1 LFDSIGRRVMISST
15 YIMSGLLLVVT
26 GILFT
31 HDVLSA
37 MTMTICWCC
46 IFFFASAGA
55 SAAYLTVSEL
65 FPLEARAM
73 AIALF
78 YSAGTGVA
86 ALSPTIFGALI
97 ATHSKTN
104 VNYGYLLG
112 AGLMLAAG
120 IVAVFLA
127 VPAERRA
134 LEDIAKPF
142 TAAREWVTSTSR
154 RVRPARGA

>member
-1 LFDSIGRRVMISST
+1 M
-15 YIMSGLLLVVT
+15 
-26 GILFT
+26 
-31 HDVLSA
+31 LSA
-37 MTMTICWCC
+37 TTMTICWCV

-97 ATHSKTN
+97 ATHSRTN
-104 VNYGYLLG
+104 VNYGYLMG
-112 AGLMLAAG
+112 SGLMIAAG
-120 IVAVFLA
+120 IVAIFLA

-134 LEDIAKPF
+134 LEDVARPF
-142 TAAREWVTSTSR
+142 TAARNWVSQKCSVAAATR
-154 RVRPARGA
+154 

>member
-1 LFDSIGRRVMISST
+1 LNAT
-15 YIMSGLLLVVT
+15 
-26 GILFT
+26 
-31 HDVLSA
+31 
-37 MTMTICWCC
+37 TMTICWCV

-55 SAAYLTVSEL
+55 SSAYLTVSEL

-112 AGLMLAAG
+112 AALMIAAG
-120 IVAVFLA
+120 LVAVFLA
-127 VPAERRA
+127 VNAERRA
-134 LEDIAKPF
+134 LEDVARPF
-142 TAAREWVTSTSR
+142 TAARARIATRKR
-154 RVRPARGA
+154 RVAVAAH